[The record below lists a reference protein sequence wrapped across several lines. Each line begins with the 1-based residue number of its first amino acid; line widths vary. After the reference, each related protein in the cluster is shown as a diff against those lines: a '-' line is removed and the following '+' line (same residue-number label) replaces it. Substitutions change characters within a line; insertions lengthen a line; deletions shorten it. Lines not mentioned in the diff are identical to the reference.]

1 MHSSKAYE
9 RGNPV
14 RHRDVRLV
22 LRECI
27 RIIVELNWFF
37 IIPKHRIQEGRCKKE
52 NSEYA
57 LVLLQKK
64 KKRRDMLQPLSQRVE
79 RTLSKAMVSLTKGTK
94 ALDVLQVI
102 SHVIVR
108 Q

>member
-64 KKRRDMLQPLSQRVE
+64 KKKERHASAPKPKGRKNTKQSHGKSYKRDESSRCLAS
-79 RTLSKAMVSLTKGTK
+79 
-94 ALDVLQVI
+94 D
-102 SHVIVR
+102 
-108 Q
+108 